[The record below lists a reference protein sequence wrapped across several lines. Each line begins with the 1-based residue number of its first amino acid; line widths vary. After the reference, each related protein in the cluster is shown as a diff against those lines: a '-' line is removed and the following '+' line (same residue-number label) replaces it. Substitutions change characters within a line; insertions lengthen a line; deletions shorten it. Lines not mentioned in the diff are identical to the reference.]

1 MKRTRSALRFRCAG
15 IVLAMTAGLAG
26 AAGGRPAPP
35 IPVETPS
42 SPGLATVCVIGNP
55 WLDGGVEATTADTLL
70 NPNYASLSILNGSAL
85 CNLTNGFCASGSPRS
100 GSSWAWF
107 GEHPPTDTDP
117 CGGCWDYLTTPP
129 AEIALT
135 PPSAEISSV
144 EQTVTFPSGGPTV
157 TLNFYLRIADVT
169 SPFTDTLEVQVD
181 GVTQQTFLEPSAAE
195 TSYTLRSVDL
205 TAFADGG
212 AHAVRLL
219 YTQNLSGAPN
229 IAAFWVDD
237 ISLDVVCD
245 PPTPTALA
253 VDSSGNGILELGETA
268 TIQPTWTNAGGVPI
282 SLTGESSNF
291 VGPPRYTYINSDT
304 SVDYGTVGA
313 GGSATCT
320 DCYRVRVRSG
330 GPTALHRDATIEE
343 SVQIDG
349 AVRVARKAWTL
360 HLGDSFTDVPHD
372 GYYPFIETILH
383 NGVTGGC
390 GNEMFCPGS
399 PTLRSEL
406 AVFVLVAREGPTY
419 TPPPCTPPGTFSD
432 VPCPG
437 GPAVDWIEEA
447 HTRGIVAGLSDGTYA
462 PFLPVSRAQM
472 AVFLLKTAGI
482 TPPACTPPG
491 IFSDVPCPGGYT
503 NFVEALYNMGITAG
517 CASVP
522 TLQYCPDDPT
532 PRSQMAVFL
541 TRMFHLVL
549 YGP

>member
-1 MKRTRSALRFRCAG
+1 M
-15 IVLAMTAGLAG
+15 
-26 AAGGRPAPP
+26 
-35 IPVETPS
+35 
-42 SPGLATVCVIGNP
+42 
-55 WLDGGVEATTADTLL
+55 
-70 NPNYASLSILNGSAL
+70 
-85 CNLTNGFCASGSPRS
+85 
-100 GSSWAWF
+100 
-107 GEHPPTDTDP
+107 
-117 CGGCWDYLTTPP
+117 
-129 AEIALT
+129 T

-144 EQTVTFPSGGPTV
+144 EQTATFPSGGPTV
-157 TLNFYLRIADVT
+157 TLNFYLRIANVT

-181 GVTQQTFLEPSAAE
+181 GITQHTFVEPSAAE
-195 TSYTLRSVDL
+195 ISYTLRSVDL

-212 AHAVRLL
+212 AHTVKFL
-219 YTQNLSGAPN
+219 YTQELTGEPN
-229 IAAFWVDD
+229 VANFWVDD
-237 ISLDVVCD
+237 VTLDIVCD
-245 PPTPTALA
+245 PPIPTALA
-253 VDSSGNGILELGETA
+253 VDASGNGIWEPGEIA
-268 TIQPTWTNAGGVPI
+268 TIQPTWTSGSDVPV
-282 SLTGESSNF
+282 SLTGDSSNF
-291 VGPPRYTYINSDT
+291 AGPSGTAYSNPDT
-304 SVDYGTVGA
+304 SADYGTVGA
-313 GGSATCT
+313 GASATCT
-320 DCYRVRVRSG
+320 NCYSVRVTARRSAR
-330 GPTALHRDATIEE
+330 PHRDATIEE
-343 SVQIDG
+343 ALTIDG
-349 AVRVARKAWTL
+349 ALSAVKKAWTL
-360 HLGDSFTDVPHD
+360 HLGDSFRDVPHD

-383 NGVTGGC
+383 NGVTSGC
-390 GNEMFCPGS
+390 GNGMFCPGS

-432 VPCPG
+432 IPCPG

-447 HTRGIVAGLSDGTYA
+447 HARGIVAGLPDGTYA
-462 PFLPVSRAQM
+462 PLLPVSRAQM